1 MEPVAHAGF
10 GEQVAG
16 ASRVRFEL
24 APQLSHV
31 QPQVSTRGL
40 VAGPPHLSE
49 QLPLANE
56 FAGVPQ
62 QDLEQVPL
70 GWRKPHLNLGGAIG
84 ERDAPG
90 SQVNSGWP
98 KRHDR
103 VVAGR
108 RRTSR
113 NGPQPGHKLR
123 SEEHTSELQSRQYL
137 VCRLLLEKKK

>member
-1 MEPVAHAGF
+1 MIRRPPRSTRVRSSAASDVYKRQAHAGF

-49 QLPLANE
+49 QLPLADE

-62 QDLEQVPL
+62 HDLEQVPL
-70 GWRKPHLNLGGAIG
+70 SWRKPHLNGGGAIG
-84 ERDAPG
+84 EGDTSG
-90 SQVNSGWP
+90 GQVNSG
-98 KRHDR
+98 
-103 VVAGR
+103 
-108 RRTSR
+108 
-113 NGPQPGHKLR
+113 
-123 SEEHTSELQSRQYL
+123 
-137 VCRLLLEKKK
+137 